1 MFDLSLA
8 DHIRLDIDAHT
19 SVDGLKLLLD
29 ERIGSKIDHL
39 VLKMDS
45 NVDIQQFRLL
55 SVHAP
60 NITILYVNNHSE
72 FFSDELL
79 SFWKLQELLCDIN
92 DISSDLLILV
102 AHHCPELRV
111 LYFTWMVYGESDDAA
126 LTTLA
131 QHCPKLKT
139 LLLSGGNFTY
149 VSWIS
154 LSECCPH
161 LESLTTH
168 HRWTPIPRTLMH
180 S

>member
-1 MFDLSLA
+1 MSLA
-8 DHIRLDIDAHT
+8 DHIQLDIVAAP
-19 SVDGLKLLLD
+19 SVEELMILLD
-29 ERIGSKIDHL
+29 KSIGNKIDHL
-39 VLKMDS
+39 GLE
-45 NVDIQQFRLL
+45 NYQQIDILRLL
-55 SVHAP
+55 GEHTP
-60 NITILYVNNHSE
+60 NIITLHITYARYYRE
-72 FFSDELL
+72 FFTDELL
-79 SFWKLQELLCDIN
+79 SFWKLQELLCFMN

-102 AHHCPELRV
+102 AQHCPELRV
-111 LYFTWMVYGESDDAA
+111 LSFTWMVYGESDDAA